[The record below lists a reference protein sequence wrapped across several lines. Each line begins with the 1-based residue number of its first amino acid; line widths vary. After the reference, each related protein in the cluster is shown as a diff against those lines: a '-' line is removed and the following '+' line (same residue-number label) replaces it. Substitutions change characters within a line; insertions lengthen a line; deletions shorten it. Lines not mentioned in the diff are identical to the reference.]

1 MATPEGKVKAKVKKV
16 LDQLN
21 CYYFFPAT
29 GGFGRSGVPD
39 IIGCLEGRFFGIEC
53 KANGGKPTAL
63 QLKQLEKIEWNGGL
77 AYVVD
82 ENNVDDLK
90 EEIERDARIFNF
102 DK

>member
-1 MATPEGKVKAKVKKV
+1 M
-16 LDQLN
+16 
-21 CYYFFPAT
+21 
-29 GGFGRSGVPD
+29 PD

>member
-29 GGFGRSGVPD
+29 GGFGKSGVPD